1 MANTKSAKKRAI
13 QSEKH
18 RKHNAS
24 MKSAYRTAIKK
35 VETAILTNNKET
47 ANNALKEA
55 IPVIDKMVNKRII
68 DKNKAARNK
77 SRLNAKVKSL
87 A

>member
-1 MANTKSAKKRAI
+1 VANTKSAKKRAI

-35 VETAILTNNKET
+35 VEAAIMAKNKEE
-47 ANNALKEA
+47 ASNALKEA
-55 IPVIDKMVNKRII
+55 VPMIDRMVNKKII
-68 DKNKAARNK
+68 EKNKAARHK
-77 SRLNAKVKSL
+77 SRLNAKVKNL

>member
-35 VETAILTNNKET
+35 VEAAIIAKNKEE
-47 ANNALKEA
+47 ASSALKEA
-55 IPVIDKMVNKRII
+55 VPMIDRMVNKKII
-68 DKNKAARNK
+68 EKNKAARHK
-77 SRLNAKVKSL
+77 SRLNAKVKNL

>member
-35 VETAILTNNKET
+35 VEAAIIANNKEE
-47 ANNALKEA
+47 ASSALKEA
-55 IPVIDKMVNKRII
+55 VPMIDRMVNKKII
-68 DKNKAARNK
+68 EKNKAARHK
-77 SRLNAKVKSL
+77 SRLNAKVKNL